1 MGEPNI
7 FNKLII
13 FMFYLIYLMNI
24 SLRQLRAFVTLA
36 QSQSFAEASELLHL
50 SQPALSVAIKNM
62 EQETGGSLFSRS
74 TRSLQLSPEGR
85 QFLPVARR
93 LLADWDQ
100 AFDDLGRAFNLQQG
114 KIRVAVM
121 PSFAMNQFPEALAPF
136 QREYPDINI
145 SVEDVVMESV
155 IDAVREG
162 QVELG
167 ITFEP
172 DQMDGLEFT
181 PLFTDRW
188 IALVHPKSPLAARK
202 KLSWTALMEE
212 PFIAMNRG
220 SWSRNTTEKAL
231 SEAGVTP
238 TRLLEANQLATIGR
252 MVSVGLGTAVVP
264 QLCRQQMESLGILCK
279 TIGRPSI
286 ERQVGIFTRKRRSLS
301 GAAQALIAHLLEH
314 FSKVS

>member
-1 MGEPNI
+1 
-7 FNKLII
+7 
-13 FMFYLIYLMNI
+13 MNI

-36 QSQSFAEASELLHL
+36 QCQSFAEASERLHL

-62 EQETGGSLFSRS
+62 ERETGGSLFSRS
-74 TRSLQLSPEGR
+74 TRSLELSPEGR

-100 AFDDLGRAFNLQQG
+100 AFDDLGRAFSLQQG
-114 KIRVAVM
+114 KISVAVM

-136 QREYPDINI
+136 QHEYPEINI

-188 IALVHPKSPLAARK
+188 IALVHPQSPLADRK
-202 KLSWTALMEE
+202 RLSWKALMEE

-220 SWSRNTTEKAL
+220 SWSRHTTEQAM
-231 SEAGVTP
+231 SDAGVTP
-238 TRLLEANQLATIGR
+238 SRLLEANQLATIGR

-279 TIGRPSI
+279 NIGQPSI
-286 ERQVGIFTRKRRSLS
+286 ERQVGIFTRKRGALS
-301 GAAQALIAHLLEH
+301 QPAQALVAHLLQH
-314 FSKVS
+314 FSHTR

>member
-1 MGEPNI
+1 
-7 FNKLII
+7 
-13 FMFYLIYLMNI
+13 MNI

-36 QSQSFAEASELLHL
+36 QCQSFAEASELLHL

-62 EQETGGSLFSRS
+62 ELETGGSLFSRS
-74 TRSLQLSPEGR
+74 TRSLELSPEGR
-85 QFLPVARR
+85 HFLPVARR

-100 AFDDLGRAFNLQQG
+100 AFDDLGRAFSLQQG
-114 KIRVAVM
+114 KVSVAVM

-136 QREYPDINI
+136 QREYPEINI

-188 IALVHPKSPLAARK
+188 IALIHPESPLAARK
-202 KLSWTALMEE
+202 RLSWTALMQE

-220 SWSRNTTEKAL
+220 SWSRNTTERAM

-238 TRLLEANQLATIGR
+238 SRLLEANQLATIGR

-279 TIGRPSI
+279 AIGQPAI
-286 ERQVGIFTRKRRSLS
+286 ERQVGVFTRKRRTLS
-301 GAAQALIAHLLEH
+301 QPAQALVAHLLRH
-314 FSKVS
+314 FSNGR

>member
-1 MGEPNI
+1 MDQGNI

-13 FMFYLIYLMNI
+13 FIFYLIYLMNV

-36 QSQSFAEASELLHL
+36 QCQSFAEASELLHL

-62 EQETGGSLFSRS
+62 ERETGGSLFSRS
-74 TRSLQLSPEGR
+74 TRSLELSPEGR

-100 AFDDLGRAFNLQQG
+100 AFDDLGRAFSLQQG
-114 KIRVAVM
+114 KISVAVM

-136 QREYPDINI
+136 QREYPEINI

-188 IALVHPKSPLAARK
+188 IALIHPESPLAARK
-202 KLSWTALMEE
+202 RLSWTALMEE

-220 SWSRNTTEKAL
+220 SWSRATTERAM
-231 SEAGVTP
+231 SDAGVTP
-238 TRLLEANQLATIGR
+238 SRLLEANQLATIGR

-279 TIGRPSI
+279 SIGQPAI
-286 ERQVGIFTRKRRSLS
+286 ERQVGMFTRKRRPLS
-301 GAAQALIAHLLEH
+301 QPAHALVAHLLQH
-314 FSKVS
+314 FTHSR

>member
-1 MGEPNI
+1 
-7 FNKLII
+7 
-13 FMFYLIYLMNI
+13 MNI

-50 SQPALSVAIKNM
+50 SQPALSVAIKKM
-62 EQETGGSLFSRS
+62 EQEAGGSLFSRS
-74 TRSLQLSPEGR
+74 TRSLELSPEGR
-85 QFLPVARR
+85 NFLPAARR

-100 AFDDLGRAFNLQQG
+100 AFDDLGRHFNLQQG
-114 KIRVAVM
+114 KISVAVM

-136 QREYPDINI
+136 QRDYPDINI

-162 QVELG
+162 QVDLG

-172 DQMDGLEFT
+172 EQLDGVEFT

-188 IALVHPKSPLAARK
+188 IALVHPDSPLAARQR
-202 KLSWTALMEE
+202 LSWQALMEE

-220 SWSRNTTEKAL
+220 SWSRNTTEQAM
-231 SEAGVTP
+231 SAAGVTP
-238 TRLLEANQLATIGR
+238 ARLLEANQLATIGR

-264 QLCRQQMESLGILCK
+264 QLCRQQMESMGILCK
-279 TIGRPSI
+279 AIGQPSI
-286 ERQVGIFTRKRRSLS
+286 ERQVGIFTRKRHALS
-301 GAAQALIAHLLEH
+301 RPAEALIERLQQH
-314 FSKVS
+314 FRQPQ